1 MSTEP
6 DQGLEEGLALGHKGQ
21 ICNGCPRHPSKRCG
35 SSKID
40 AEVDVLF
47 IAEQPDRASVD
58 AGTPMAGHGGKILTT
73 ALKAV
78 IGSDKR
84 YKEMRYAF
92 TYAVQCIS
100 ETEDETAAPN
110 KEVVHHCRPYLQGT
124 IQRFNPKVIVAMGST
139 ALRQLGVKQQYNDIR
154 NKFTTHLGYNAP
166 IYTTFSEKALLAA
179 PGVFETFKL
188 NLINIFDKV
197 VNKGILALPL
207 EEVSKDYLLPK
218 TMDEALAACDVILN
232 YSDGKTPA
240 AHWPIS
246 VDTETTTLY
255 PEKEG
260 ARIIAFCFGWDAG
273 KSATILYDHPHAGEE
288 YLARLPELTAK
299 IREILASTKPKIL
312 HNAKF
317 DLKFIELKY
326 GMPVNAVAWDTL
338 LGEHLLDE
346 DKKGNYGLKVL
357 TANFLPQYCGYE
369 DKLYDLLNDE
379 ESASKVDEAEKELE
393 DLREIIATEH
403 PGYLKALEEYKE
415 ALVIYEADKQIF
427 DVADRKYQFAYDD
440 YLFCKSALAGKQA
453 AWDVEVSDWPKGK
466 RGKPKKPVKWFSKP
480 EKPTAVKEPKK
491 PEDPRSKKEQQ
502 ISKDAG
508 FENLPIHDLQ
518 VYGAVDGDV
527 TRQLARLQRRRIA
540 KEQSKVVP
548 LMKSHAV
555 PASRVLGRMEFGGTR
570 VDIPYID
577 VLEEAFTN
585 VIEKTEKELYEMT
598 RDSAPPGKEINL
610 NGAATLANVLYNWGW
625 THPNGKKMDAYE
637 ILAYTKKGQ
646 ASTSEKILRQ
656 FVAYEDDKKQCPT
669 ETAYFIERLI
679 KYRKASKARNTF
691 LANIRALSKR
701 DGFLHT
707 QFHLN
712 GTGTGRLSCVAA
724 DTLIETS
731 VGTFRIEDLA
741 TQDLTNAYVK
751 THKNRMRRVLTVF
764 PKGPERMYRV
774 VLANGSTLDC
784 TMKHRFLTPQGW
796 KKLQDLKVGAFLDTE
811 TTDRSHAIEG
821 SYGRNTIQSRCLK
834 ERRPKSYVILPHDG
848 VSQEVSKR
856 VERSFATSL
865 CGIKIRK
872 PLRLQ
877 GSTESSNTARS
888 ATRCTTA
895 TFNDTCNSPEV
906 FVQRI
911 LSSSQY
917 RASQVSAC
925 GSNGTSPLHAARLQ
939 SLSVTTNGDIS
950 RGFNRSRGECGK
962 GSRAFLRTTA
972 HRQLAL
978 DRDALVCEESRA
990 PKQLLYG
997 KQQGVVLEQQPL
1009 RSVSDDRPQGRRYS
1023 VSSTV
1028 PFTEGSGYLLGR
1040 LSASREVICRDR
1052 RETPYLE
1059 RRRYPTRQGEGS
1071 ANSITGNSV
1080 APVQRNRSM
1089 AQYCES
1095 YASNQDGTS
1104 AFGRSQIQS
1113 IEYLGIQEVWDLSVE
1128 EDESYVA
1135 HGFVNHNSSDMNMQN
1150 LPKFLAGWN
1159 LKKLFLPDDDSMVF
1173 VNMDY
1178 KGAEVR
1184 VFCAYARDPA
1194 LIQAL
1199 NDGMDMHSFFAA
1211 KVFKR
1216 PYEMYARRDDAVF
1229 IPDGALRKLLDQE
1242 RSNIKRV
1249 VFGILYGAGPEKI
1262 SETIGVSVD
1271 EAKVLIALL
1280 YQMFPEI
1287 ALYATNVELEVA
1299 RDHFV
1304 ETFFGRRRRF
1314 PLAGISRHAGRAK
1327 RQGRNF
1333 KIQSTSS
1340 DIVIGQLIE
1349 MEEPLRCD
1357 LGGRMLLTVHD
1368 SIAFQLP
1375 KRHIGQ
1381 LHDFVEHYAKKRVAD
1396 KYAWMAVPFE
1406 ADTEIGENY
1415 GECQSIAKYLAKYP
1429 LLIQPEG
1436 VIEENELL
1444 TELRNDAFEAA

>member
-6 DQGLEEGLALGHKGQ
+6 DQGLEEGLSLEHKGQ

-58 AGTPMAGHGGKILTT
+58 AGTPMAGHGGKVLTT

-84 YKEMRYAF
+84 YKELRYAF

-166 IYTTFSEKALLAA
+166 IYATFSEKALLAA

-218 TMDEALAACDVILN
+218 TMDDALAACDVILN
-232 YSDGKTPA
+232 YGSATVPA
-240 AHWPIS
+240 AHWSIS

-403 PGYLKALEEYKE
+403 PGYLKSLEEYKE
-415 ALVIYEADKQIF
+415 ALVVYEADKQIF
-427 DVADRKYQFAYDD
+427 DVADKAYQFAYDD

-480 EKPTAVKEPKK
+480 EKPAAVKEPKK

-555 PASRVLGRMEFGGTR
+555 PASRVLGRMEFGGMR

-712 GTGTGRLSCVAA
+712 GTGTGRLS
-724 DTLIETS
+724 
-731 VGTFRIEDLA
+731 
-741 TQDLTNAYVK
+741 
-751 THKNRMRRVLTVF
+751 
-764 PKGPERMYRV
+764 
-774 VLANGSTLDC
+774 
-784 TMKHRFLTPQGW
+784 
-796 KKLQDLKVGAFLDTE
+796 
-811 TTDRSHAIEG
+811 
-821 SYGRNTIQSRCLK
+821 
-834 ERRPKSYVILPHDG
+834 
-848 VSQEVSKR
+848 
-856 VERSFATSL
+856 
-865 CGIKIRK
+865 
-872 PLRLQ
+872 
-877 GSTESSNTARS
+877 
-888 ATRCTTA
+888 
-895 TFNDTCNSPEV
+895 
-906 FVQRI
+906 
-911 LSSSQY
+911 
-917 RASQVSAC
+917 
-925 GSNGTSPLHAARLQ
+925 
-939 SLSVTTNGDIS
+939 
-950 RGFNRSRGECGK
+950 
-962 GSRAFLRTTA
+962 
-972 HRQLAL
+972 
-978 DRDALVCEESRA
+978 
-990 PKQLLYG
+990 
-997 KQQGVVLEQQPL
+997 
-1009 RSVSDDRPQGRRYS
+1009 
-1023 VSSTV
+1023 
-1028 PFTEGSGYLLGR
+1028 
-1040 LSASREVICRDR
+1040 
-1052 RETPYLE
+1052 
-1059 RRRYPTRQGEGS
+1059 
-1071 ANSITGNSV
+1071 
-1080 APVQRNRSM
+1080 
-1089 AQYCES
+1089 
-1095 YASNQDGTS
+1095 
-1104 AFGRSQIQS
+1104 
-1113 IEYLGIQEVWDLSVE
+1113 
-1128 EDESYVA
+1128 
-1135 HGFVNHNSSDMNMQN
+1135 SSDMNMQN

-1216 PYEMYARRDDAVF
+1216 PYEMYARRDDAAF

-1415 GECQSIAKYLAKYP
+1415 GECQSIAKYLAKHP